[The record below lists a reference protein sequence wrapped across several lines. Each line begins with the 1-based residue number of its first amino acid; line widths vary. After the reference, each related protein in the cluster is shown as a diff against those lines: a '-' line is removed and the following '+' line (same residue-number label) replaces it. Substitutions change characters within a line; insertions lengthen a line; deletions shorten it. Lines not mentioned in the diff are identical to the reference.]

1 MEADRG
7 SRAEHSGLREM
18 GRCRGAAVG
27 RVAPGDRSQWRR
39 WIAALGFAILAL
51 ATSARA
57 QTPIHIGQTIE
68 GALEEGD
75 RKMADGSYYDLYVFR
90 GNRGQR
96 IVIHLRS
103 REFQPY
109 LTLMDENGVEMLS
122 ESGEHGHA
130 QLRCTLPR
138 SGRYFIRVNSV
149 RREGRGRY
157 QLQLL
162 EL

>member
-1 MEADRG
+1 M
-7 SRAEHSGLREM
+7 
-18 GRCRGAAVG
+18 G
-27 RVAPGDRSQWRR
+27 RVAPDDRSHRRR
-39 WIAALGFAILAL
+39 WIVVFGFAVVAL
-51 ATSARA
+51 AADARA
-57 QTPIHIGQTIE
+57 QTPIQIGQTVE

-103 REFQPY
+103 REFHPY

-122 ESGEHGHA
+122 DSGEHGHA

-162 EL
+162 EQ